1 MREILFRGKAVED
14 LKWVEGF
21 YFREAGEFIKELPS
35 AVTTPTHLVYPETIG
50 QYTGLTDKNGTKIFE
65 GDIFLDRSDDA
76 VSVVVFKDGCFRLE
90 WYGMCGTYT
99 ESGYDECGGGWDVF
113 ECDPIDWYNVHDM
126 EVTDNI
132 HDNPELLG
140 G

>member
-50 QYTGLTDKNGTKIFE
+50 QYTGVTANGTKIFE
-65 GDIFLDRSDDA
+65 G
-76 VSVVVFKDGCFRLE
+76 GYLE
-90 WYGMCGTYT
+90 VYLYWTKPRC
-99 ESGYDECGGGWDVF
+99 
-113 ECDPIDWYNVHDM
+113 
-126 EVTDNI
+126 
-132 HDNPELLG
+132 
-140 G
+140 